1 MPSSPD
7 LHAAT
12 STTPPVAEHTSGAAV
27 WRRWQPWVSTV
38 LRLGLAVVALAAGFP
53 KITDIPGSVR
63 AVRAY
68 EILPEALVPTMAIVL
83 PMVEI
88 ILGVLLVLG
97 LFTRFATVAFGAL
110 MVVFILGIGSAWARG
125 LTIDCGCFGGGG
137 AIDPDQTQYPL
148 EILRDLAFLAA
159 AVVLAWRPRSRL
171 SLDQTLGLGH

>member
-7 LHAAT
+7 LHAR
-12 STTPPVAEHTSGAAV
+12 SGTTPPVAVPSAGAAL
-27 WRRWQPWVSTV
+27 WKRRQPWVSTF

-53 KITDIPGSVR
+53 KLADIPGSVR

-97 LFTRFATVAFGAL
+97 LFTRFAAIAFGAL
-110 MVVFILGIGSAWARG
+110 MVVFVLGIASAWARG

-137 AIDPDQTQYPL
+137 AIDADQTQYPL